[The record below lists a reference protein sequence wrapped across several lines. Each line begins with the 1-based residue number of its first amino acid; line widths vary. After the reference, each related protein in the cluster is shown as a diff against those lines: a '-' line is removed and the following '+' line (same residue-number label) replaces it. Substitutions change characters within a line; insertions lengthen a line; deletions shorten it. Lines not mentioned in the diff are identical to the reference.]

1 MIFRFILIC
10 IIIYLLV
17 RSFVRFFAEQISS
30 SDEVFEEKRRKSKKS
45 GVPRRLGSMLITR
58 RLSISAISWHLVK
71 GGSDMRGVSWLFQGF
86 GA

>member
-1 MIFRFILIC
+1 MIFFRFILIC

-45 GVPRRLGSMLITR
+45 GVSKEIGEYIDYEEVDWYSR
-58 RLSISAISWHLVK
+58 
-71 GGSDMRGVSWLFQGF
+71 
-86 GA
+86 

>member
-1 MIFRFILIC
+1 MIFFRFILIC

-45 GVPRRLGSMLITR
+45 GVSKEIGEY
-58 RLSISAISWHLVK
+58 V
-71 GGSDMRGVSWLFQGF
+71 DYEEVD
-86 GA
+86 

>member
-1 MIFRFILIC
+1 MIFFRFILIC

-45 GVPRRLGSMLITR
+45 GVSKEIGEYIDYEE
-58 RLSISAISWHLVK
+58 V
-71 GGSDMRGVSWLFQGF
+71 D
-86 GA
+86 